1 MKKMFLLSAA
11 SCALLC
17 MAFVLA
23 PSPHVDVYK
32 LDIQTSSLEWHGKK
46 LTGEHNGAIKFL
58 GGQLSDNHGAISG
71 KFDVDMSSIVVND
84 LQGESKT
91 KLENHLKSADFFD
104 SKLYP
109 KATFAITSLN
119 TIAAPDKDGNTHTIS
134 GNMTIR
140 DKTNPVSFNAKFA
153 EEAGKLR
160 FTGTAVI
167 DRSKYDVQHRSKSFF
182 PEIGDK
188 IVYDE
193 FTMKFNVALTKAQG
207 H

>member
-1 MKKMFLLSAA
+1 MFLLSAA
-11 SCALLC
+11 SCAILC

-23 PSPHVDVYK
+23 PAPHVDVYK
-32 LDIQTSSLEWHGKK
+32 LDTQTSSLEWVAEK
-46 LTGEHNGAIKFL
+46 LTGKHNGTIKFL
-58 GGQLSDNHGAISG
+58 GGTLSDNHGAISG
-71 KFDVDMSSIVVND
+71 KFDVDMNSILVSD

-104 SKLYP
+104 SKLFP
-109 KATFAITSLN
+109 KATFAITSLK
-119 TIAAPDKDGNTHTIS
+119 TIAAPDKEGNTHTIS

-140 DKTNPVSFNAKFA
+140 DKTNPISFNAKFA

-167 DRSKYDVQHRSKSFF
+167 DRSKYDVKYRSKTFF

-188 IVYDE
+188 LIYDE
-193 FTMKFNVALTKAQG
+193 FSLKFNVALVRAQG

>member
-1 MKKMFLLSAA
+1 MKKLLLLSAA
-11 SCALLC
+11 SCAILC

-23 PSPHVDVYK
+23 PAPHVDVYK
-32 LDIQTSSLEWHGKK
+32 LDTQASSLEWRGKK
-46 LTGEHNGAIKFL
+46 LTGEHYGTIKFI

-71 KFDVDMSSIVVND
+71 KFDVDMNSIIVND

-104 SKLYP
+104 SKLFP
-109 KATFAITSLN
+109 KASFAITSLK
-119 TIAAPDKDGNTHTIS
+119 TIDTPDKDGNTHTIS

-140 DKTNPVSFNAKFA
+140 DKTNPVTFNAKFA

-167 DRSKYDVQHRSKSFF
+167 DRSKFDVKYRSQSFF

-188 IVYDE
+188 IIYDE
-193 FTMKFNVALTKAQG
+193 FTLKFNVALSKAQG

>member
-1 MKKMFLLSAA
+1 MKKLFLPFAVIASALS
-11 SCALLC
+11 

-23 PSPHVDVYK
+23 PSRHVDVFK
-32 LDIQTSSLEWHGKK
+32 LDTATSSLEWKGEK
-46 LTGEHNGAIKFL
+46 LTGAHNGTIKFL
-58 GGQLSDNHGAISG
+58 GGSLSDNHGAISG
-71 KFDVDMSSIVVND
+71 KFEVDMNSIVCND

-104 SKLYP
+104 SKLFP
-109 KATFAITSLN
+109 KATLVITSLK

-140 DKTNPVSFNAKFA
+140 DKTNPITFNAKFA

-160 FTGTAVI
+160 FNGTAVI
-167 DRSKYDVQHRSKSFF
+167 DRSKYDVKHRSKTFF

-188 IVYDE
+188 IIYDE
-193 FTMKFNVALTKAQG
+193 FTLKFNITLLKAQG

>member
-11 SCALLC
+11 SCAILC

-23 PSPHVDVYK
+23 PAPHVDVYK
-32 LDIQTSSLEWHGKK
+32 LDTQTSSLEWFAEK
-46 LTGEHNGAIKFL
+46 LTGKHNGTIKFL
-58 GGQLSDNHGAISG
+58 GGTLSDNHGAISG
-71 KFDVDMSSIVVND
+71 KFDVDMNSILVSD

-104 SKLYP
+104 SKLFP
-109 KATFAITSLN
+109 KATFAITSLK
-119 TIAAPDKDGNTHTIS
+119 TIAAPDKEGNTHTIS

-140 DKTNPVSFNAKFA
+140 DKTNPISFNAKFA

-167 DRSKYDVQHRSKSFF
+167 DRSKYDVKYRSKTFF

-188 IVYDE
+188 LIYDE
-193 FTMKFNVALTKAQG
+193 FSLKFNVALVRAQG